1 MKNKRIVK
9 IGIVLGVA
17 TAIFLAVLNITG
29 GTKPFKELVAE
40 DIVSATVEITPPG
53 ETVEIKNTE
62 QLAEY
67 LKDIV
72 VYREDHS
79 YQEYAGQSIIFT
91 PVSYTH
97 LDVYK
102 RQFKAQSP
110 AWESITEEPKNKQNG
125 VLSHNVCVSAH
136 CCSSDF

>member
-17 TAIFLAVLNITG
+17 TAIFLAILNITE
-29 GTKPFKELVAE
+29 GTKPFKDLVAE

-62 QLAEY
+62 QLTEY
-67 LKDIV
+67 LKHIV

-91 PVSYTH
+91 LCMSDGTQKIVMPYNPFVVIDGIGYRTAYTPCEDLCSYANR
-97 LDVYK
+97 L
-102 RQFKAQSP
+102 
-110 AWESITEEPKNKQNG
+110 
-125 VLSHNVCVSAH
+125 LS
-136 CCSSDF
+136 